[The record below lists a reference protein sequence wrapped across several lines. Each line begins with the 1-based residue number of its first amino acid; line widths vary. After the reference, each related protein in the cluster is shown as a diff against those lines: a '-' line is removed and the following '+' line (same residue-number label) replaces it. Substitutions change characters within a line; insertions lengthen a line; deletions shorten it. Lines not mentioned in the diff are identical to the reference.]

1 MGKLRIA
8 AADQENLMAVFS
20 DEPLTGR
27 LSLICL
33 PPA

>member
-20 DEPLTGR
+20 DASLTGR
-27 LSLICL
+27 LSLIF
-33 PPA
+33 PPPV